1 MEISLFE
8 NCTLCPRKCGATRT
22 NEANRN
28 LSNSTGDDIRNGY
41 CGQTNQIK
49 LARAALHYYE
59 EPCISGSN
67 GSGAVF
73 FSGCNLGCVFC
84 QNQSISHENYGK
96 VISVERLA
104 AIFIELQ
111 NKSAHNINLV
121 TPTHFVP
128 SIIKAIKAARTG
140 GLSIPIVYNTSS
152 YEMPETI
159 NLLNGHVN
167 VYLPDFKYWDNELA
181 QKYSKAPNYREFA
194 IKSIDKMVEQR
205 PVQKF
210 DEKGI
215 MQEGVIVRHMILPG
229 HTKDSMKIIEY
240 LYKTYGNSISLSLL
254 SQYTPLKHV
263 EKYPELNR
271 KITKR
276 EYNKV
281 VDYAL
286 SLGVS
291 NAFIQEGNA
300 VGESFIPQFNLEGI

>member
-1 MEISLFE
+1 MERNLIE
-8 NCTLCPRKCGATRT
+8 NCTLCPRKCGI
-22 NEANRN
+22 NRSI
-28 LSNSTGDDIRNGY
+28 SNISPENSRLGY
-41 CGQTNQIK
+41 CGQTDHVK

-59 EPCISGSN
+59 EPCISGN
-67 GSGAVF
+67 KGSGAVF

-96 VISVERLA
+96 EISVERLA

-128 SIIKAIKAARTG
+128 LIIEAVKLARSEG
-140 GLSIPIVYNTSS
+140 FSIPIVYNTSS
-152 YEMPETI
+152 YETCENI
-159 NLLNGHVN
+159 QLLDGYVDIF
-167 VYLPDFKYWDNELA
+167 LPDFKYWDNELA
-181 QKYSKAPNYREFA
+181 SKYSNAKNYRDFA
-194 IKSIDKMVEQR
+194 IKSIDMMVAQK
-205 PVQKF
+205 PVQKY
-210 DEKGI
+210 DDDGI

-229 HTKDSMKIIEY
+229 HTKDSMRIIEY

-276 EYNKV
+276 EYDKV

-291 NAFIQEGNA
+291 NAFIQEGDA
-300 VGESFIPQFNLEGI
+300 VGESFIPDFNLEGI

>member
-1 MEISLFE
+1 MERNLIE
-8 NCTLCPRKCGATRT
+8 NCTLCPRKCGI
-22 NEANRN
+22 NRSI
-28 LSNSTGDDIRNGY
+28 SNISPKNSRLGY
-41 CGQTNQIK
+41 CGQTDRVK

-59 EPCISGSN
+59 EPCISGN
-67 GSGAVF
+67 KGSGAVF

-96 VISVERLA
+96 EISVERLA

-128 SIIKAIKAARTG
+128 LIIEAVKLARSE

-152 YEMPETI
+152 YETCENI
-159 NLLNGHVN
+159 QLLDGYVDI
-167 VYLPDFKYWDNELA
+167 YLPDFKYWDNELA
-181 QKYSKAPNYREFA
+181 SKYSNAKNYRDFA
-194 IKSIDKMVEQR
+194 IKSIDMMVAQK
-205 PVQKF
+205 PVQKY
-210 DEKGI
+210 DDDGI

-229 HTKDSMKIIEY
+229 HTKDSMRIIEY

-276 EYNKV
+276 EYDKV

-291 NAFIQEGNA
+291 NAFIQEGDA
-300 VGESFIPQFNLEGI
+300 VGESFIPDFNLEGI

>member
-1 MEISLFE
+1 MERNLIE
-8 NCTLCPRKCGATRT
+8 NCTLCPRKCGI
-22 NEANRN
+22 NRSI
-28 LSNSTGDDIRNGY
+28 SNISPENSRLGY
-41 CGQTNQIK
+41 CGQTDRVK

-59 EPCISGSN
+59 EPCISGN
-67 GSGAVF
+67 KGSGAVF

-96 VISVERLA
+96 EISVERLA
-104 AIFIELQ
+104 AIFKELQ
-111 NKSAHNINLV
+111 KKSAHNINLV

-128 SIIKAIKAARTG
+128 LIIEAVKLARSE
-140 GLSIPIVYNTSS
+140 GLSIPIIYNTSS
-152 YEMPETI
+152 YETCENI
-159 NLLNGHVN
+159 QLLDGYVDI
-167 VYLPDFKYWDNELA
+167 YLPDFKYWDNELA
-181 QKYSKAPNYREFA
+181 SKYSNAKNYRDFA
-194 IKSIDKMVEQR
+194 IKSIDMMIAQK
-205 PVQKF
+205 PVQKY
-210 DEKGI
+210 DDDGI

-229 HTKDSMKIIEY
+229 HTKDSMRIIEY

-291 NAFIQEGNA
+291 NAFIQEGDA
-300 VGESFIPQFNLEGI
+300 VGESFIPDFNLEGI